1 MEKEKEGSFVNEDL
15 DNAFVEGELNKTVTA
30 NSNENSNWNLLDDP
44 QMETIKKQE
53 IQEDQYDCNFLGV
66 SDKEAKSSSKN
77 MGPME
82 SSIHFKNKGLMAS
95 TLPQAKKNEDDD
107 DEDEDLKDMLSQ
119 VFKKSQK

>member
-53 IQEDQYDCNFLGV
+53 IQEQDQYDSNFLGI
-66 SDKEAKSSSKN
+66 SDHEAKSSSKN

-95 TLPQAKKNEDDD
+95 TLPQAKKSEDD